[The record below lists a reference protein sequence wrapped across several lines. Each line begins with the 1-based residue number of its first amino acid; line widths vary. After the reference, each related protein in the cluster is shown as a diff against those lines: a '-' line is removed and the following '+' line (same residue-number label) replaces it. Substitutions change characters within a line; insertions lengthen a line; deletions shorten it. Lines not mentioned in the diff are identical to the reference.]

1 MVGGGYTLW
10 QGMGFSSQWLLLLWN
25 EKNGDIMSEE
35 EHGGWDV
42 FLQPFVL
49 VIFCF
54 IWSYRAA
61 CGILIPWP
69 GIEPVPHAV

>member
-1 MVGGGYTLW
+1 MVNGGYTLLPC
-10 QGMGFSSQWLLLLWN
+10 MGFSLRWLLLLWN
-25 EKNGDIMSEE
+25 KNGDIVSQE
-35 EHGGWDV
+35 EHVGWDV

-54 IWSYRAA
+54 IWSYHVA

-69 GIEPVPHAV
+69 GIEPVPHAM